1 MTIQAR
7 TPEVIFTIGFAGCGK
22 STWLER
28 FLKAWPERQYQV
40 LSSDAILMEYAE
52 HAGITYHDAHIAYA
66 DDIKLLLIERMKTLF
81 ANNVN
86 VILDQTHLDPQV
98 RADKL
103 ALVPA
108 QYHRKAVLFDVP
120 LEVILQRQQA
130 PERLAVGKFIPKD
143 VMNQMIAVYRKP
155 DLNEFD
161 EIVIVSG

>member
-1 MTIQAR
+1 MTAQEQK
-7 TPEVIFTIGFAGCGK
+7 PEVIFTIGFAGCGK

-28 FLKAWPERQYQV
+28 FLKELADRQYTI

-52 HAGITYHDAHIAYA
+52 SEGITYHEAHIKYA
-66 DDIKLLLIERMKTLF
+66 DDIKPLLIERMKSLF

-108 QYHRKAVLFDVP
+108 HYNKKAVWFDIP

-130 PERLAVGKFIPKD
+130 PERLAVGKFIPTE
-143 VMNQMIAVYRKP
+143 VMDQMLTVYRKP
-155 DLNEFD
+155 DLMEFH